1 MRLGETA
8 AAGYGDLIA
17 RMWLCLSRLGAGMTL
32 LRWLVW
38 LIGFD

>member
-1 MRLGETA
+1 LGEAA

-17 RMWLCLSRLGAGMTL
+17 RLWVCGSWLGSGMTL
-32 LRWLVW
+32 LRRLVW